1 MALCPVLGAIM
12 IFVYPQYMGIID
24 SKSPIREKE
33 LPMAPQHDSTTPPRE
48 AVTPVGINH
57 LVLNVR
63 DLEESHAFWTE
74 IMGFKQVGE
83 LHPRPDR
90 PNPPQMR
97 FYSGDHSGKL
107 NHHDLA
113 LVEMP
118 TLPPP
123 PAWDMFNSPL
133 AINHIAIALPD

>member
-1 MALCPVLGAIM
+1 MLMTQAN
-12 IFVYPQYMGIID
+12 D
-24 SKSPIREKE
+24 TTSP
-33 LPMAPQHDSTTPPRE
+33 PHE

-90 PNPPQMR
+90 PNPPKMR
-97 FYSGDHSGKL
+97 FYSGDHQGKMQ
-107 NHHDLA
+107 HHDSA
-113 LVEMP
+113 ASGDRQR
-118 TLPPP
+118 
-123 PAWDMFNSPL
+123 PAHL
-133 AINHIAIALPD
+133 